1 MSKTFDELIAKV
13 NEMEMKKVS
22 VAVAQDSAVL
32 EAVRAAKDRKIA
44 DAILVGD
51 KDKILPEKVNALIFD
66 QYRSGYFAVG
76 EKVGQ
81 AWNAGK
87 GLMK

>member
-1 MSKTFDELIAKV
+1 MRVTAP
-13 NEMEMKKVS
+13 
-22 VAVAQDSAVL
+22 AVV
-32 EAVRAAKDRKIA
+32 VIRK
-44 DAILVGD
+44 

-87 GLMK
+87 GLMKKESNQ